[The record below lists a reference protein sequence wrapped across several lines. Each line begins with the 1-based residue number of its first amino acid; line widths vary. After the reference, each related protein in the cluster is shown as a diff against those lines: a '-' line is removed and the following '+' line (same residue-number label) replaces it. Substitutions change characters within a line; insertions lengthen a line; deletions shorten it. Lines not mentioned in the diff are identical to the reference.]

1 MLRHIT
7 NPSIFRNILLQ
18 PYSGIFRTL
27 QITDS
32 SIFRTQANLR
42 TLCFMHIHN
51 VRHTEAYLSTLGI
64 FRQIQVYSGSWNSYS
79 MEPTLA
85 RHPCSRYSRKHA
97 THASTNS
104 TPFFKLPKEM
114 KKSYGG
120 IPIYEEYEGLPNNF
134 CHCF

>member
-1 MLRHIT
+1 MLRDIK

-64 FRQIQVYSGSWNSYS
+64 FRQSQVYSGSWNSYS

-85 RHPCSRYSRKHA
+85 RHPRSRKHA

-114 KKSYGG
+114 KKRG